1 MKTKKSVSLKKSAV
15 GGAEKPA
22 LAFKSAEEIK
32 SQLTEWAHERTKDSI
47 RKILNFMDN
56 EKDKDILAFADS
68 AYHEAAYFYYCP
80 ETDEEEKDFITARM
94 INDRDFRIYELSE
107 KVNAARFEL
116 KKLEIEKA
124 VDKRVVTKYKKDKE
138 DWKYLWFSDDYM
150 MMVREKLEKFASEI
164 EYFKHW
170 IDEARMMIKNEKY
183 REIPFNVLDR
193 IHLDNEGSSIWDDE
207 KTGGGSGIRDN
218 DEDIF

>member
-1 MKTKKSVSLKKSAV
+1 MKTKKSVSLKKSG
-15 GGAEKPA
+15 GGAEKTA
-22 LAFKSAEEIK
+22 RAFKSAEEIK

-68 AYHEAAYFYYCP
+68 AYHEAAYLYYCP
-80 ETDEEEKDFITARM
+80 ETDEEEKDFLTARM
-94 INDRDFRIYELSE
+94 INDRDYKIYELSE
-107 KVNAARFEL
+107 KANAARHEL
-116 KKLEIEKA
+116 KKLEI
-124 VDKRVVTKYKKDKE
+124 DKEADGRVTKKYKKDKE
-138 DWKYLWFSDDYM
+138 DWEYSRFSDGYM
-150 MMVREKLEKFASEI
+150 EIVRGKLEKFASEI
-164 EYFKHW
+164 EYLKHW

-207 KTGGGSGIRDN
+207 KTGGGSEIRDE